1 MTNEQLT
8 EEIVKLEKVQAA
20 QAEQI
25 KTLFSRADKQDAL
38 IEVLRTQTATIG
50 TLADGQARIEKKV
63 NGLSGEMDE
72 IKAQPAKKWEKAAD
86 LVFKLALTAVMG
98 VILAKMGLGG

>member
-8 EEIVKLEKVQAA
+8 EEVIRLEKTQAA
-20 QAEQI
+20 QQEQI
-25 KTLFSRADKQDAL
+25 KTLFGRVDKQDAL

-63 NGLSGEMDE
+63 SSLTGELDE
-72 IKAQPAKKWEKAAD
+72 IKQKPARKWENAVD
-86 LVFKLALTAVMG
+86 IVFKLVLTAMVG
-98 VILAKMGLGG
+98 VLLAKMGL

>member
-1 MTNEQLT
+1 MTSEQMT
-8 EEIVKLEKVQAA
+8 EKIFGLEKDAAA

-25 KTLFSRADKQDAL
+25 KTLFTRADKQDAL

-86 LVFKLALTAVMG
+86 LVFKLVLTAVMG
-98 VILAKMGLGG
+98 LVLTKMGLS

>member
-8 EEIVKLEKVQAA
+8 EEIVKLEKTQAA
-20 QAEQI
+20 HAEQI

-38 IEVLRTQTATIG
+38 IEVLRTQTSTIG
-50 TLADGQARIEKKV
+50 TLAEGQARIEKKV

-86 LVFKLALTAVMG
+86 VVFKLLLTAVMG
-98 VILAKMGLGG
+98 VILAKMGLG

>member
-8 EEIVKLEKVQAA
+8 EEIVKLEKNQAA
-20 QAEQI
+20 QTEQI
-25 KTLFSRADKQDAL
+25 KTLFSRAEKQDGL

-72 IKAQPAKKWEKAAD
+72 IKALPAKKWEKAAD
-86 LVFKLALTAVMG
+86 LIFKLLLTAAMG
-98 VILAKMGLGG
+98 VILAKMGLG

>member
-8 EEIVKLEKVQAA
+8 EEVVRMEKTQAA

-25 KTLFSRADKQDAL
+25 KTLFGRVDKQDGL

-50 TLADGQARIEKKV
+50 TLADGQARIEKKL

-72 IKAQPAKKWEKAAD
+72 IKAQPARKWEKAAD
-86 LVFKLALTAVMG
+86 AVFKIVLTAVMG
-98 VILAKMGLGG
+98 LILAKMGLGG

>member
-8 EEIVKLEKVQAA
+8 EEVIRLEKTQAA
-20 QAEQI
+20 QQEQI
-25 KTLFSRADKQDAL
+25 KTLFGRVDRQDTL

-63 NGLSGEMDE
+63 SSLTGELDE
-72 IKAQPAKKWEKAAD
+72 IKQKPARKWENAVD
-86 LVFKLALTAVMG
+86 IVFKLVLTAMVG
-98 VILAKMGLGG
+98 VLLAKMGL

>member
-8 EEIVKLEKVQAA
+8 EEVIRLEKTQAA
-20 QAEQI
+20 QQEQI
-25 KTLFSRADKQDAL
+25 KTLFGRVDKQDAL

-63 NGLSGEMDE
+63 NGLTGEIDE
-72 IKAQPAKKWEKAAD
+72 IKAKPAKKWENAVD
-86 LVFKLALTAVMG
+86 IVFKLILTAAIG
-98 VILAKMGLGG
+98 ILLARVGLG

>member
-8 EEIVKLEKVQAA
+8 EEVIRLEKTQAA
-20 QAEQI
+20 QQEQI
-25 KTLFSRADKQDAL
+25 KTLFGRVDKQDAL

-63 NGLSGEMDE
+63 SGLSGELDE
-72 IKAQPAKKWEKAAD
+72 IKQKPAKKWENAVD
-86 LVFKLALTAVMG
+86 IVFKLVLTAMVG
-98 VILAKMGLGG
+98 VLLAKMGL